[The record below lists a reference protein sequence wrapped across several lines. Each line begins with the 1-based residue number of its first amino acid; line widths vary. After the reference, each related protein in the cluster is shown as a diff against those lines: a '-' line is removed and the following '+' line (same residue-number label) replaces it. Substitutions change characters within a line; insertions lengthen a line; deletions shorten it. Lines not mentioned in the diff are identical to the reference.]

1 MFCPKCGTPAQDA
14 ARICGQCGF
23 HLEGN
28 RPIPPSFEEN
38 AGVRMLIPV
47 GRSFWAILAGYF
59 ALFSVLILPA
69 PLALLFGI
77 LAVVDIRKNPQ
88 KHGMGRAIFGIVA
101 GGLFTL
107 LLVFFA
113 VIALFENI

>member
-1 MFCPKCGTPAQDA
+1 MFCPKCGVPTQDA

-23 HLEGN
+23 HLEG
-28 RPIPPSFEEN
+28 PCTTTPAFEDN

-59 ALFSVLILPA
+59 ALFSILIFPA

-77 LAVVDIRKNPQ
+77 IAIIDIRKNPE
-88 KHGMGRAIFGIVA
+88 KHGMGRAVFGIVA

-113 VIALFENI
+113 IIALFETI